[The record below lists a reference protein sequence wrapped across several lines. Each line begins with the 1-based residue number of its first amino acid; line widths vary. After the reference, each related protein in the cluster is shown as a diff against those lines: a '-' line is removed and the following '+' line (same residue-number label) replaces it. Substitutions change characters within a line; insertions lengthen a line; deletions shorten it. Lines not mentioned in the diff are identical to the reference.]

1 MTYST
6 HVISSH
12 FLYASHTSIINCA
25 S

>member
-12 FLYASHTSIINCA
+12 FLYASHTSIINCV